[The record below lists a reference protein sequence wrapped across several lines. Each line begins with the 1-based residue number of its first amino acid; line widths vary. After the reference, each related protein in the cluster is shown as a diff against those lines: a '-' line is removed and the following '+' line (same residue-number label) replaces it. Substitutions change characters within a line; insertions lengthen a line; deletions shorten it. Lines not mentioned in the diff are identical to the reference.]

1 MHLTASSHKPAT
13 EPNGGT
19 ITLPRAYSWCVI
31 ALVWGIALAIWCPL
45 ARAEGAA
52 RFAILQPAAFA
63 HHIEH
68 FSRMEDENWTNFVSN
83 AQSWNWL
90 KANIPLFECPDAEVQ
105 EIYYFRWWSFR
116 KHLIRTPAGFTFTEF
131 LLPVRHAGDRNTI
144 SCAAGHHLAEGRWLA
159 DQRYLDDYIRYWLRG
174 NRGKPQP
181 HFHQY
186 SSWFAAAAYD
196 RFLVNGDRRFV
207 SGLLAELA
215 TDYRKWEEERRL
227 PSGLFWQYDVSDGM
241 EESISGSRTA
251 RNLRPTINSYM
262 FGNARAIAAIAQ
274 LARRPALAREFDQ
287 KAADLKRL
295 VNDTLWN
302 PAAKFFEVRRPDGRF
317 ADVREELGFIPW
329 CFGLPDASCNV
340 AWAQLTDPA
349 GFRAPYGI
357 TTAERRH
364 PEFRSHG
371 CCQCEWDGAVW
382 PFATSQTLVALANVL
397 RDGTPAP
404 VTVRDYLDAFL
415 TYTHCHRFE
424 AKPYIGEYLDEMT
437 GQWLKG
443 RQGRSRYYNH
453 STFADLVITGLVGLR
468 PRPDETVEVY
478 PLLPEGLWD
487 WFCLDGINYHGRTL
501 TVVWDKDG
509 KRYGRGQGLSVL
521 ADGQPIAHAD
531 ALGKLTGDLRP
542 K

>member
-1 MHLTASSHKPAT
+1 MHLTASSHKPAL
-13 EPNGGT
+13 EPNGAT
-19 ITLPRAYSWCVI
+19 IVLPRACGWRLTG
-31 ALVWGIALAIWCPL
+31 LVWGVALAIGCPL
-45 ARAEGAA
+45 AQAWGAA
-52 RFAILQPAAFA
+52 RFAILEPAAFA
-63 HHIEH
+63 HHVEY
-68 FSRMEDENWTNFVSN
+68 FNRMEDENWTNLVSN
-83 AQSWNWL
+83 AQSWEWL

-116 KHLIRTPAGFTFTEF
+116 KHLIRTPGGFIFTEF

-144 SCAAGHHLAEGRWLA
+144 SCAVGHHLAEGRWLA

-186 SSWFAAAAYD
+186 SSWFAAAVYD
-196 RFLVNGDRRFV
+196 RYLVSGDRRFV
-207 SGLLAELA
+207 SGLLAELVA
-215 TDYRKWEEERRL
+215 DYRLWEKERRL
-227 PSGLFWQYDVSDGM
+227 PAGLFWQYDVSDGM
-241 EESISGSRTA
+241 EESISGSRDA
-251 RNLRPTINSYM
+251 RNLRPTLNSYM

-302 PAAKFFEVRRPDGRF
+302 PAARFFEVCRPDGRF
-317 ADVREELGFIPW
+317 ADVREELGFMPW
-329 CFGLPDASCNV
+329 CFRLPDPACNV
-340 AWAQLTDPA
+340 AWVQLTDLA
-349 GFRAPYGI
+349 GLRAPYGL

-382 PFATSQTLVALANVL
+382 PFATSQTLVALGNVL
-397 RDGTPAP
+397 QDGAAAP
-404 VTVRDYLDAFL
+404 VTGRDYLDAFL
-415 TYTHCHRFE
+415 TYTHCQRFE
-424 AKPYIGEYLDEMT
+424 GKPYIGEYLDEVT

-443 RQGRSRYYNH
+443 RQERSRYYNH

-468 PRPDETVEVY
+468 PRPDETVEVH
-478 PLLPEGLWD
+478 PLLPDGLWD
-487 WFCLDGINYHGRTL
+487 WFCLDGVKYHGRTL

-509 KRYGRGQGLSVL
+509 KHYGRGQGLSVL
-521 ADGQPIAHAD
+521 ADGQLIAHAER
-531 ALGKLTGDLRP
+531 LGKLMGDLRS